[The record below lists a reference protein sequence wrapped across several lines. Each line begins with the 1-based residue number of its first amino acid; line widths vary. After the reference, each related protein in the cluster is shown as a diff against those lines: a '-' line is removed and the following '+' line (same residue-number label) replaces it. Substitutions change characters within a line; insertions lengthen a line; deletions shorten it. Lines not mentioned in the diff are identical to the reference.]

1 MNANAEL
8 LLEWPQDPEEWL
20 KRENSNDEQ
29 DRCPSFLAWPETE
42 EMIKDL
48 KLTTTCFDQNAV
60 GAGTPKPTS
69 VIRDVQ
75 EIQCFEGLKAQ
86 RNDEEWPERV
96 KDGIERS
103 KRMAQWVR
111 GMVRAIVTAMR
122 RFGTKQE
129 AVVRALTA
137 KETAEIQAEIV
148 DWEAHLA
155 SGHIPFWRDCMMCLE
170 SMGRSRPRK
179 KQNHPDSYMMA
190 VDVTGPSQPGGDQ
203 EFHQPRHLMAATV
216 TIPMK
221 CGEP

>member
-1 MNANAEL
+1 
-8 LLEWPQDPEEWL
+8 
-20 KRENSNDEQ
+20 
-29 DRCPSFLAWPETE
+29 
-42 EMIKDL
+42 
-48 KLTTTCFDQNAV
+48 LTTTCFDQGAV

-69 VIRDVQ
+69 AIRDVQ
-75 EIQCFEGLKAQ
+75 EIQCFEGLKAH
-86 RNDEEWPERV
+86 RNEEWPERV

-137 KETAEIQAEIV
+137 KEKAEIV
-148 DWEAHLA
+148 DWEAHFA

-179 KQNHPDSYMMA
+179 RQNPDSYMMA
-190 VDVTGPSQPGGDQ
+190 VDVTGPFQPGGDQ
-203 EFHQPRHLMAATV
+203 ELHQPRHTV